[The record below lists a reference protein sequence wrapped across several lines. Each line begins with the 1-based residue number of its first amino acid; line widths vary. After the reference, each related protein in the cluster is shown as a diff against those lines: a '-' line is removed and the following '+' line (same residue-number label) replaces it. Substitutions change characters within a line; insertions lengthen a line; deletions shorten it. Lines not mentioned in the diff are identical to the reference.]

1 MESVKNFWNDYKGA
15 IIGAIIAILILATRL
30 YMLIISII
38 LIVMGAVIGNY
49 VQQNKFEVKERIKN
63 FIDRV

>member
-1 MESVKNFWNDYKGA
+1 MESLKNFWKDYAGA
-15 IIGAIIAILILATRL
+15 IIGVA
-30 YMLIISII
+30 ISII
-38 LIVMGAVIGNY
+38 IIATGLYKLIVTILLIALGAIIGNY

>member
-1 MESVKNFWNDYKGA
+1 MENLKNFWSNYKGA
-15 IIGAIIAILILATRL
+15 IIGVIISLIILTTRL

-38 LIVMGAVIGNY
+38 LIILGAVIGNY
-49 VQQNKFEVKERIKN
+49 VQQNKIEVKERLKN

>member
-1 MESVKNFWNDYKGA
+1 MEGLKKFWNDYKGA
-15 IIGAIIAILILATRL
+15 IIGVVLAIIILETKL

-38 LIVMGAVIGNY
+38 LIVMGAILGNY
-49 VQQNKFEVKERIKN
+49 VQQNKYEVKEKIKN

>member
-1 MESVKNFWNDYKGA
+1 MEGIRNFWNDYKGA
-15 IIGAIIAILILATRL
+15 IIGALIAILILATRL

-38 LIVMGAVIGNY
+38 LIVMGAIIGNY

>member
-1 MESVKNFWNDYKGA
+1 MESLKNFWQDYKGA
-15 IIGAIIAILILATRL
+15 IIGVVISIIILMTKL

-38 LIVMGAVIGNY
+38 LIVLGAIIGNY
-49 VQQNKFEVKERIKN
+49 VQHNEYEVKEKIKS

>member
-15 IIGAIIAILILATRL
+15 IIGAIIAILILTTRL

>member
-1 MESVKNFWNDYKGA
+1 MDNVKSFWNNYKGA
-15 IIGAIIAILILATRL
+15 IIGTIVAIIILATKL
-30 YMLIISII
+30 YMLIISIL

-49 VQQNKFEVKERIKN
+49 IQQNKIEVKEKLKN